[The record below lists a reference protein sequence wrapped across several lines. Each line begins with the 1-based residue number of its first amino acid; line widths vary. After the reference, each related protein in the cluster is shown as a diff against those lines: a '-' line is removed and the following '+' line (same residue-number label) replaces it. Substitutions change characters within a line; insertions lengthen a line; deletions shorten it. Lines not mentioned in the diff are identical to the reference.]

1 MLSPQSELLIR
12 NKSIFTEGRWAF
24 INPSD
29 CNLFSELDCPSST
42 VFHQF
47 YDGYQRGLTQAPN
60 VEHSFCAHPR
70 CDQGFDGVVIY
81 LPKSKQHFADLLENA
96 CELTH
101 DHSNILVV
109 GENRGGI
116 KSAAKVMEFEL
127 IDVRKLDT
135 ARHCGLLSGR
145 PSRTMPPNDEVASL
159 KYTIDVA
166 GINLDVHS
174 FPGVFGFKQLDA
186 GTELLLA
193 TLKKNL
199 VDLQSLRR
207 TLDFA
212 CGTGV
217 VGAYFN
223 AINIAADVTYVDIS
237 AMALEATKRTLASNK
252 LAGTIM
258 PHDGIPKME
267 RSFQLIISNPPFH
280 EGLDTNTGLSERFVD
295 EAYQALAFNGLFYFV
310 ANNHLPYP
318 KLLAQ
323 TFNRFEVVAKNQ
335 NFSVYKAKKLRNSRT
350 N

>member
-1 MLSPQSELLIR
+1 MLTPQSELLLR
-12 NKSIFTEGRWAF
+12 NKPIFSEGRWAF
-24 INPSD
+24 INPTD
-29 CNLFSELDCPSST
+29 CNLFAELGCASST

-47 YDGYQRGLTQAPN
+47 YDSYQRGLVQAPN
-60 VEHSFCAHPR
+60 AEHWFSAHPR
-70 CDQGFDGVVIY
+70 YEQSFDGVVIY

-101 DHSNILVV
+101 DHSHILVV

-116 KSAAKVMEFEL
+116 KSATKVMEFEL
-127 IDVRKLDT
+127 LDVRKVDS
-135 ARHCGLLSGR
+135 ARHCGLLSGH
-145 PSRTMPPNDEVASL
+145 PSRTMPPSDEVASIN
-159 KYTIDVA
+159 YTIDVG
-166 GINLDVHS
+166 GISLDVHS

-186 GTELLLA
+186 GTELLLT

-199 VDLQSLRR
+199 VELQPLRR

-212 CGTGV
+212 CGTGI

-237 AMALEATKRTLASNK
+237 AVAIEATKRTLASNK
-252 LAGTIM
+252 LEGTIL

-280 EGLDTNTGLSERFVD
+280 EGLDTNTGLSERFVE
-295 EAYQALAFNGLFYFV
+295 EAYRALAFNGLFYFV

-323 TFNRFEVVAKNQ
+323 TFKHFEIVAKNQ
-335 NFSVYKAKKLRNSRT
+335 NFSVYKAKKLRNS
-350 N
+350 